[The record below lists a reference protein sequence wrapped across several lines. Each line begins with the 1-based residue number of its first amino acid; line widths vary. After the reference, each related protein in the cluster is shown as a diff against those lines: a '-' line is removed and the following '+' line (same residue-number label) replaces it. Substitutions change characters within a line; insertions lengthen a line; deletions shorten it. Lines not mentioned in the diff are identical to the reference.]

1 MYRAGYVFFHAG
13 DRDEALRWFGEAVKH
28 GYGANELSRDPELA
42 TLRKDP
48 RFQRV
53 LELDSSAGRPPGENL
68 EGGAA

>member
-1 MYRAGYVFFHAG
+1 
-13 DRDEALRWFGEAVKH
+13 VKH

-42 TLRKDP
+42 TLREDP